1 MNRPGQSHRGFTLVE
16 VMVAGI
22 ITTFLLGSVSM
33 SLSQLAKAKVGTTQR
48 LAAHLRADAALE
60 SLRREIVS
68 VIRSD
73 DLFWSRLLIE
83 DDAISSSAGRLDRD
97 EILVFSTRFRP
108 IHPVEFSGE
117 GMEYESQFRIEDD
130 ELGPVLWH
138 RRDAVPDEYPRGGGT
153 ATPLVDGLI
162 SLNIE
167 AYDGQ
172 QWYEQWDSDLD
183 GLPIAIRIT
192 VAANGHALGD
202 EAYDERLPI
211 AILRTVIPID
221 RVLPPLDPNAQD
233 ELPEGELGAEG
244 AATGGASDRDAETGA
259 GGDTTGTDPTGGTT
273 GGSTGGSTGTG
284 SGSSTG
290 GRTGSD
296 RQVDDQ
302 DEDRGNS
309 RVRSSRGQGGT

>member
-16 VMVAGI
+16 VMVAGV
-22 ITTFLLGSVSM
+22 ITAFLLGSVSM
-33 SLSQLAKAKVGTTQR
+33 SLSQLAKAKAGTTQR

-83 DDAISSSAGRLDRD
+83 DDAISSSVGRLDRD

-108 IHPVEFSGE
+108 VHPVEFSGE

-162 SLNIE
+162 SLSIE

-172 QWYEQWDSDLD
+172 QWYERWDSDLD
-183 GLPIAIRIT
+183 GLPMAIRVT
-192 VAANGHALGD
+192 VAASGHALGD
-202 EAYDERLPI
+202 DAYDERLPI

-221 RVLPPLDPNAQD
+221 RVLPPLDPNEEN
-233 ELPEGELGAEG
+233 ELPEEELGAEG
-244 AATGGASDRDAETGA
+244 EASGGTPNRNTETGADGNVGSNATGGA
-259 GGDTTGTDPTGGTT
+259 T
-273 GGSTGGSTGTG
+273 GGSTG
-284 SGSSTG
+284 
-290 GRTGSD
+290 R
-296 RQVDDQ
+296 
-302 DEDRGNS
+302 
-309 RVRSSRGQGGT
+309 

>member
-22 ITTFLLGSVSM
+22 ITVFLLGSMSM
-33 SLSQLAKAKVGTTQR
+33 SLSQLAKAKASTTQR

-73 DLFWSRLLIE
+73 DLFWSRLLLE
-83 DDAISSSAGRLDRD
+83 DDAISSLVGRLDRD

-162 SLNIE
+162 SLSIE

-183 GLPIAIRIT
+183 GLPMAIRIT
-192 VAANGHALGD
+192 VAASGHALGD
-202 EAYDERLPI
+202 EAYDKRLPI

-233 ELPEGELGAEG
+233 ELPEEELGAEG
-244 AATGGASDRDAETGA
+244 AATGGATDRDAETGA
-259 GGDTTGTDPTGGTT
+259 DGDTGVEAPGRTPS
-273 GGSTGGSTGTG
+273 GSTG
-284 SGSSTG
+284 GSSTG
-290 GRTGSD
+290 GRTGSGPDVTNQD
-296 RQVDDQ
+296 RDN
-302 DEDRGNS
+302 RNS
-309 RVRSSRGQGGT
+309 RSRARSSRGQGGT

>member
-22 ITTFLLGSVSM
+22 ITAFLLSSVSM
-33 SLSQLAKAKVGTTQR
+33 SLTQLAKAKAGTTQR

-60 SLRREIVS
+60 SLRREIVA

-83 DDAISSSAGRLDRD
+83 DDAINSSVGRLDRD

-162 SLNIE
+162 SLSIE

-183 GLPIAIRIT
+183 GLPTAIRVT
-192 VAANGHALGD
+192 VAASGHALGD
-202 EAYDERLPI
+202 DAYDERLPI
-211 AILRTVIPID
+211 AILRTVIAID

-244 AATGGASDRDAETGA
+244 AATGGTLNRNAEIGA
-259 GGDTTGTDPTGGTT
+259 GGDIGTGTT
-273 GGSTGGSTGTG
+273 GSAPAGSTRG
-284 SGSSTG
+284 STG
-290 GRTGSD
+290 GRTGSG
-296 RQVDDQ
+296 RQVTDQ
-302 DEDRGNS
+302 DEGNRNSGSTARSPRGREDS
-309 RVRSSRGQGGT
+309 

>member
-1 MNRPGQSHRGFTLVE
+1 ME

-22 ITTFLLGSVSM
+22 ITTFLLGSMSM
-33 SLSQLAKAKVGTTQR
+33 SLSQLAKAKASTTQR

-73 DLFWSRLLIE
+73 DLFWSRVLIE
-83 DDAISSSAGRLDRD
+83 DDAISSSVGRLDRD
-97 EILVFSTRFRP
+97 EILIFSTRFRP
-108 IHPVEFSGE
+108 IHAVEFSGE

-130 ELGPVLWH
+130 EVGPVLWH

-162 SLNIE
+162 SLSIE

-183 GLPIAIRIT
+183 GLPMAIRVT
-192 VAANGHALGD
+192 VAASGHTLGD

-259 GGDTTGTDPTGGTT
+259 GGDIGTGTT
-273 GGSTGGSTGTG
+273 GGTPAGSTRG
-284 SGSSTG
+284 STG
-290 GRTGSD
+290 GRTGSGPQITNEG
-296 RQVDDQ
+296 RNN
-302 DEDRGNS
+302 RNS
-309 RVRSSRGQGGT
+309 DSMLRSTREQGGS

>member
-33 SLSQLAKAKVGTTQR
+33 SLSQLAKAKASTTQR

-83 DDAISSSAGRLDRD
+83 DDAINSSVGRLDRD
-97 EILVFSTRFRP
+97 EILVFTTRFRP

-162 SLNIE
+162 SLSIE

-183 GLPIAIRIT
+183 GLPMAIRVT
-192 VAANGHALGD
+192 VVASGHALGD

-244 AATGGASDRDAETGA
+244 AATGGATDRDAETGA
-259 GGDTTGTDPTGGTT
+259 DGDTGVEAPGRTPS
-273 GGSTGGSTGTG
+273 GSTGGSTG
-284 SGSSTG
+284 GSSTG
-290 GRTGSD
+290 GRTGSGPDVTNQD
-296 RQVDDQ
+296 RDN
-302 DEDRGNS
+302 RNSRS

>member
-1 MNRPGQSHRGFTLVE
+1 MSRPGQSHRGFTLVE

-22 ITTFLLGSVSM
+22 ITSFLLGSVSM
-33 SLSQLAKAKVGTTQR
+33 SLSQLAKAKASTTQR

-83 DDAISSSAGRLDRD
+83 DDAISSSVGRLDRD

-162 SLNIE
+162 SLSIE

-183 GLPIAIRIT
+183 GLPMAIRVT
-192 VAANGHALGD
+192 VAASGHPLGD
-202 EAYDERLPI
+202 DAYDERLPI

-221 RVLPPLDPNAQD
+221 RVLPPLDPNAEN
-233 ELPEGELGAEG
+233 ELPEEELGAEG

-259 GGDTTGTDPTGGTT
+259 DGDIGDDATGGAP
-273 GGSTGGSTGTG
+273 GGSTGRRTG
-284 SGSSTG
+284 SGPQVTDRDEGNRNSRSST
-290 GRTGSD
+290 
-296 RQVDDQ
+296 
-302 DEDRGNS
+302 
-309 RVRSSRGQGGT
+309 RSSHGRGDT

>member
-1 MNRPGQSHRGFTLVE
+1 MSRSGQSHRGFTLVE

-22 ITTFLLGSVSM
+22 ITVFLLSSMSM
-33 SLSQLAKAKVGTTQR
+33 SLSQLTKAKAGTTQR

-83 DDAISSSAGRLDRD
+83 DDAISSSVGRLDRD
-97 EILVFSTRFRP
+97 EILIFSTRFRP
-108 IHPVEFSGE
+108 IHAVEFSGE

-130 ELGPVLWH
+130 EFGPVLWH

-162 SLNIE
+162 SLGIE

-183 GLPIAIRIT
+183 GLPMAIRVT
-192 VAANGHALGD
+192 VAASGHVLGD
-202 EAYDERLPI
+202 DAYDERLPI

-221 RVLPPLDPNAQD
+221 RVLPPLDPNAEN
-233 ELPEGELGAEG
+233 ELPEEELGAEG
-244 AATGGASDRDAETGA
+244 AASGGATNRDAETGA
-259 GGDTTGTDPTGGTT
+259 DGDIGNNATGGAT
-273 GGSTGGSTGTG
+273 GGSTGR
-284 SGSSTG
+284 
-290 GRTGSD
+290 RTGSSP
-296 RQVDDQ
+296 QVTDQ
-302 DEDRGNS
+302 NEGNRNS
-309 RVRSSRGQGGT
+309 RSGARPSVGREDS

>member
-22 ITTFLLGSVSM
+22 ITAFLLGSVSM
-33 SLSQLAKAKVGTTQR
+33 SLSQLAKAKASTTQR

-83 DDAISSSAGRLDRD
+83 DDAISSSVGRLDRD

-162 SLNIE
+162 SLSIE

-183 GLPIAIRIT
+183 GLPTAIRVT
-192 VAANGHALGD
+192 VAASGHALGD

-244 AATGGASDRDAETGA
+244 AVTGGATDRGAETGA
-259 GGDTTGTDPTGGTT
+259 GGDIGTGTTRGAP
-273 GGSTGGSTGTG
+273 GGSTGGA

-290 GRTGSD
+290 GRTGSGP
-296 RQVDDQ
+296 QVTDQ
-302 DEDRGNS
+302 DKNNRNS
-309 RVRSSRGQGGT
+309 DSMLRSTRGQGGS

>member
-1 MNRPGQSHRGFTLVE
+1 MNRPGRSHRGFTLVE
-16 VMVAGI
+16 VMVAGV
-22 ITTFLLGSVSM
+22 ITTFLLGSMSM
-33 SLSQLAKAKVGTTQR
+33 SLSQLAKAKASTTQR

-73 DLFWSRLLIE
+73 DLFWSRLLLE
-83 DDAISSSAGRLDRD
+83 DDAISSSVGRLDRD

-162 SLNIE
+162 SLSIE

-183 GLPIAIRIT
+183 GLPMAIRVT
-192 VAANGHALGD
+192 VAASGHALGD
-202 EAYDERLPI
+202 DAYDERLPI

-221 RVLPPLDPNAQD
+221 RVPPPD
-233 ELPEGELGAEG
+233 EPPAE
-244 AATGGASDRDAETGA
+244 DE
-259 GGDTTGTDPTGGTT
+259 
-273 GGSTGGSTGTG
+273 
-284 SGSSTG
+284 
-290 GRTGSD
+290 
-296 RQVDDQ
+296 DDQ
-302 DEDRGNS
+302 DPDGDGGPDELGPGEVPEGIQVPALPGGNVPS
-309 RVRSSRGQGGT
+309 FPVPGDGGGTPPPDTGASRRSQT

>member
-1 MNRPGQSHRGFTLVE
+1 MNRPGRSHRGFTLVE

-22 ITTFLLGSVSM
+22 ITTFLLSSVSM
-33 SLSQLAKAKVGTTQR
+33 SLSQLAKAKAGTTQR

-83 DDAISSSAGRLDRD
+83 DDSMSSSVGRLDRD

-138 RRDAVPDEYPRGGGT
+138 RRDAVLDEYPRGGGT

-162 SLNIE
+162 SLSIE

-183 GLPIAIRIT
+183 GLPMAIRVT
-192 VAANGHALGD
+192 VAASGHALGD
-202 EAYDERLPI
+202 DAYDERLPI

-221 RVLPPLDPNAQD
+221 RVLPPLDPNAED
-233 ELPEGELGAEG
+233 ELPEEELGAEEG
-244 AATGGASDRDAETGA
+244 AASSGATNRDAETGGDGDI
-259 GGDTTGTDPTGGTT
+259 GGDATGGAT
-273 GGSTGGSTGTG
+273 GGSTGGRTRSGAQVTDQNEGNRN
-284 SGSSTG
+284 SGSDNISFR
-290 GRTGSD
+290 GR
-296 RQVDDQ
+296 
-302 DEDRGNS
+302 
-309 RVRSSRGQGGT
+309 GGT

>member
-22 ITTFLLGSVSM
+22 ITVFLLGSMSM
-33 SLSQLAKAKVGTTQR
+33 SLSQLAKAKASTTQR
-48 LAAHLRADAALE
+48 LAVHLRADAALE

-73 DLFWSRLLIE
+73 DLFWSRLLLE
-83 DDAISSSAGRLDRD
+83 DDAISSSVGRLDRD

-130 ELGPVLWH
+130 EVGPVLWH

-162 SLNIE
+162 SLSIE

-183 GLPIAIRIT
+183 GLPMAIRVT
-192 VAANGHALGD
+192 VAASGHALGD

-233 ELPEGELGAEG
+233 ELPEEELGAEG
-244 AATGGASDRDAETGA
+244 AATGGATDRDAETGA
-259 GGDTTGTDPTGGTT
+259 DGDTGVEAPGRTPS
-273 GGSTGGSTGTG
+273 GSTG
-284 SGSSTG
+284 GSSTG
-290 GRTGSD
+290 GRTGSGPD
-296 RQVDDQ
+296 VTDQ
-302 DEDRGNS
+302 DRDNRNSRS

>member
-33 SLSQLAKAKVGTTQR
+33 SLSQLAKAKAGTTQR
-48 LAAHLRADAALE
+48 LAAHVRADAALE

-73 DLFWSRLLIE
+73 DLFWSRVLIE
-83 DDAISSSAGRLDRD
+83 DDAIGSSVGRLDRD

-172 QWYEQWDSDLD
+172 QWFEQWDSDNE
-183 GLPIAIRIT
+183 GLPTAIRVT
-192 VAANGHALGD
+192 VTASGHSPGND
-202 EAYDERLPI
+202 AYDEQVPI
-211 AILRTVIPID
+211 AMLRTVIPID
-221 RVLPPLDPNAQD
+221 RVLLPIDPEAED
-233 ELPEGELGAEG
+233 ELPEGELGTEPGDDSAGTSGDSE
-244 AATGGASDRDAETGA
+244 ADAEVVLRGS
-259 GGDTTGTDPTGGTT
+259 GGD
-273 GGSTGGSTGTG
+273 
-284 SGSSTG
+284 
-290 GRTGSD
+290 D
-296 RQVDDQ
+296 R
-302 DEDRGNS
+302 
-309 RVRSSRGQGGT
+309 

>member
-1 MNRPGQSHRGFTLVE
+1 MSRPGQSHRGFTLVE

-22 ITTFLLGSVSM
+22 ITAFLLSSVSM
-33 SLSQLAKAKVGTTQR
+33 SLTQLAKAKAGTTQR

-83 DDAISSSAGRLDRD
+83 DDAMNSSIGRLDRD

-162 SLNIE
+162 SLSIE

-183 GLPIAIRIT
+183 GLPMAIRVM
-192 VAANGHALGD
+192 VAASGHALGD
-202 EAYDERLPI
+202 DAYDVRLPI

-221 RVLPPLDPNAQD
+221 RVLPPLDPTAQD
-233 ELPEGELGAEG
+233 ELPEEELGAEG
-244 AATGGASDRDAETGA
+244 TAGGGAPSRDTETGADGGIRDDATGGATS
-259 GGDTTGTDPTGGTT
+259 
-273 GGSTGGSTGTG
+273 GSTGR
-284 SGSSTG
+284 
-290 GRTGSD
+290 RTGSSPQVTDQNEGD
-296 RQVDDQ
+296 R
-302 DEDRGNS
+302 NS
-309 RVRSSRGQGGT
+309 RSGARPSVGREDS

>member
-16 VMVAGI
+16 VMVAGV
-22 ITTFLLGSVSM
+22 ITAFLLGSVSM
-33 SLSQLAKAKVGTTQR
+33 SLSQLAKAKAGTTQR

-83 DDAISSSAGRLDRD
+83 DDAISSSVGRLDRD

-108 IHPVEFSGE
+108 VHPVEFSGE

-130 ELGPVLWH
+130 EVGPVLWH

-162 SLNIE
+162 SLSIE

-183 GLPIAIRIT
+183 GLPMAIRVM
-192 VAANGHALGD
+192 VAASGHALGD
-202 EAYDERLPI
+202 DAYDERLPI

-221 RVLPPLDPNAQD
+221 RVLPPLDPNAED

-244 AATGGASDRDAETGA
+244 AATGGATDRDAATGA
-259 GGDTTGTDPTGGTT
+259 DGDIGNDATGGAP
-273 GGSTGGSTGTG
+273 GGSTGRAPGGSTG
-284 SGSSTG
+284 S
-290 GRTGSD
+290 RTGSD
-296 RQVDDQ
+296 RQVTDQ
-302 DEDRGNS
+302 EEGKRNS
-309 RVRSSRGQGGT
+309 GSSVRSSRGQGGT

>member
-22 ITTFLLGSVSM
+22 ITAFLLGSMSM
-33 SLSQLAKAKVGTTQR
+33 SLSQLAKAKASTTQR

-73 DLFWSRLLIE
+73 DLFWSRLLLE
-83 DDAISSSAGRLDRD
+83 DDAISSSVGRLDRD

-162 SLNIE
+162 SLSIE

-183 GLPIAIRIT
+183 GLPMAIRIT
-192 VAANGHALGD
+192 VAASGHVLGD

-233 ELPEGELGAEG
+233 ELPEEELGAEG
-244 AATGGASDRDAETGA
+244 AATGGATDRDAETGA
-259 GGDTTGTDPTGGTT
+259 DGDTGVEAPGRTPS
-273 GGSTGGSTGTG
+273 GSTGGSSTGGQTG
-284 SGSSTG
+284 SGPDVTNQ
-290 GRTGSD
+290 D
-296 RQVDDQ
+296 RDN
-302 DEDRGNS
+302 RNSRS

>member
-1 MNRPGQSHRGFTLVE
+1 MSRHPQSHRGFTLVE

-33 SLSQLAKAKVGTTQR
+33 SLSQLAKAKASTTQR

-83 DDAISSSAGRLDRD
+83 DDAINSSFGRLDRD

-153 ATPLVDGLI
+153 ATPLVDGLL
-162 SLNIE
+162 SLSIE

-183 GLPIAIRIT
+183 GLPMAIRVT
-192 VAANGHALGD
+192 VAASGHALGD
-202 EAYDERLPI
+202 ETYDERLPI

-244 AATGGASDRDAETGA
+244 AATGGALNRDAETGA
-259 GGDTTGTDPTGGTT
+259 GGDIGTGTT
-273 GGSTGGSTGTG
+273 GDAPAGSTRG
-284 SGSSTG
+284 STG
-290 GRTGSD
+290 GRTGSG
-296 RQVDDQ
+296 RQTTDQ
-302 DEDRGNS
+302 DTDNRNS
-309 RVRSSRGQGGT
+309 GSMLRSTRGQGGT